1 MGCQFPYFLKLFALA
16 PPFLQLPSYED
27 EYNQASAVFREQ
39 LNVQNGSE
47 KFCFA
52 HNFLRM
58 WS

>member
-16 PPFLQLPSYED
+16 SPFLQLPSYED

-52 HNFLRM
+52 L
-58 WS
+58 